1 MHESPEKLWSRTQQK
16 LKGLLNEEIYG
27 MWFAPIRMVEF
38 SNDTIVLGIPNNF
51 FEDWLRDN
59 YFGLLTDVVGQT
71 LGKFVTIQFQVVAHE
86 VRPEEVHASAGR
98 HRAEG
103 SSSAAGKIQ
112 ENGHMSAHDG
122 ELSDDESS
130 GDKPQHIP
138 GGAGINAWDRSG
150 AGSRRDGAS
159 STSPGSGRRNA
170 APGSRDILPPSFNPH
185 YTFENFVVGENNA
198 HAHAAARAV
207 AKTPGQSFNPLFLY
221 GGVGLGKTH
230 LLQAIGQEVYERGDR
245 SRVAYVS
252 CEMFTNEYIS
262 ALQNN
267 ELPRFR
273 KKYRLLDLLL
283 IDDIQ
288 FLQGKE
294 RIQEEFFHTFN
305 SLHECRKQI
314 VLTSDCP
321 PNELKGLEQRLI
333 SRFEW
338 GLTVDVQPPDVETRL
353 AILKNKART
362 YDRDVPEE
370 IFLFLAERIKT
381 NIRRLEGALVRLVSL
396 ASLTGKPLTITVA
409 EKVLSEILQEEQRQ
423 VVSIKSIQK
432 IVAEHFD
439 IRLEDMKSRR
449 RPENIAFPRQI
460 AMFLCRE
467 LTDLSLSAIGED
479 FGGRD
484 HGTVLHAY
492 RLVKD
497 RMEIDTKIRETI
509 NYLIKV
515 INR

>member
-1 MHESPEKLWSRTQQK
+1 MHYTTETAWSRTQQK
-16 LKGLLNEEIYG
+16 LKNLLNEEIYG
-27 MWFAPIRMVEF
+27 MWFAPIRLVEY
-38 SNDTIVLGIPNNF
+38 SGDTIILGIPNNF

-59 YFGLLTDVVGQT
+59 YFGLLTDAVGHTFGKFKQIEFRVVGTPEVQESDAVGGT
-71 LGKFVTIQFQVVAHE
+71 GNGSWSEGAGSSELGEREGGVESGEARIPSTIEMRDTKGQEIKRFGSPIAHSS
-86 VRPEEVHASAGR
+86 RNGGTA
-98 HRAEG
+98 
-103 SSSAAGKIQ
+103 SSSANGYAGR
-112 ENGHMSAHDG
+112 
-122 ELSDDESS
+122 
-130 GDKPQHIP
+130 KPQARESLP
-138 GGAGINAWDRSG
+138 
-150 AGSRRDGAS
+150 
-159 STSPGSGRRNA
+159 ST
-170 APGSRDILPPSFNPH
+170 FNPQ

-198 HAHAAARAV
+198 HAHAAAKAV
-207 AKTPGQSFNPLFLY
+207 ASSPGQSFNPLFLY

-230 LLQAIGQEVYERGDR
+230 LLQAVGQEVYSASERN
-245 SRVAYVS
+245 RVAYVS

-273 KKYRLLDLLL
+273 KKYRQLDLLL

-288 FLQGKE
+288 FLLGKE

-314 VLTSDCP
+314 VLTSDRP
-321 PNELKGLEQRLI
+321 PNELKDLEQRLI

-362 YDRDVPEE
+362 YEKEVPEE

-396 ASLTGKPLTITVA
+396 ASLTGKPLTVPVA

-423 VVSIKSIQK
+423 VVSVKLIQK
-432 IVAEHFD
+432 VVAEHFE

-449 RPENIAFPRQI
+449 RPENIAFPRQV
-460 AMFLCRE
+460 AMFLTRE
-467 LTDLSLSAIGED
+467 MTELSLSAIGEE

-484 HGTVLHAY
+484 HGTVLHAH

-497 RMEIDTKIRETI
+497 RMEIDSKTRETT
-509 NYLIKV
+509 NYLMKI
-515 INR
+515 ISR

>member
-1 MHESPEKLWSRTQQK
+1 MHDTQETPWLRTQQR
-16 LKGLLNEEIYG
+16 LQGLLNEEIYG
-27 MWFAPIRMVEF
+27 MWFAPIRLVEF
-38 SNDTIVLGIPNNF
+38 SGDTLVLGIPNNF

-59 YFGLLTDVVGQT
+59 YFGLLTDAVGQT
-71 LGKFVTIQFQVVAHE
+71 LGKFVKIEFKVVA
-86 VRPEEVHASAGR
+86 PEAKE
-98 HRAEG
+98 EG
-103 SSSAAGKIQ
+103 SDASNPEREQQFNFNQRQIEFDGSCENPTQNIGKT
-112 ENGHMSAHDG
+112 EAF
-122 ELSDDESS
+122 
-130 GDKPQHIP
+130 
-138 GGAGINAWDRSG
+138 RSKT
-150 AGSRRDGAS
+150 GSISPEAS
-159 STSPGSGRRNA
+159 HSTSKN
-170 APGSRDILPPSFNPH
+170 LPASFNPH

-198 HAHAAARAV
+198 HAHAASKAV
-207 AKTPGQSFNPLFLY
+207 AQTPGQSFNPLFLY

-230 LLQAIGQEVYERGDR
+230 LLQAVGQEVFL
-245 SRVAYVS
+245 SNQKARVAYVS
-252 CEMFTNEYIS
+252 CEVFTNEYIS

-267 ELPRFR
+267 NLPKFR
-273 KKYRLLDLLL
+273 KKYRQPDLLL

-314 VLTSDCP
+314 VLTSDRP

-353 AILKNKART
+353 AILKNKAKSH
-362 YDRDVPEE
+362 DKQVPEE

-396 ASLTGKPLTITVA
+396 ASLTGKPLTVHTA
-409 EKVLSEILQEEQRQ
+409 EKVLSEILQEEQNLTTN
-423 VVSIKSIQK
+423 SKSIQK
-432 IVAEHFD
+432 IVADHYG
-439 IRLEDMKSRR
+439 IKIEDMKSKR

-460 AMFLCRE
+460 AMHLCRE
-467 LTDLSLSAIGED
+467 LTELSLNAIGEE

-484 HGTVLHAY
+484 HGTVLHAH

-497 RMEIDTKIRETI
+497 RMEIDPKIRETV
-509 NYLIKV
+509 NYLMKV

>member
-1 MHESPEKLWSRTQQK
+1 MQDAPDTLWMRTQQK
-16 LKGLLNEEIYG
+16 LKSLLNDEIYA
-27 MWFAPIRMVEF
+27 MWFAPIRMVGYTE
-38 SNDTIVLGIPNNF
+38 DKITLGIPNNF

-59 YFGLLTDVVGQT
+59 YFGLLTDVIGQT
-71 LGKFVTIQFQVVAHE
+71 IGKFVSIEFE
-86 VRPEEVHASAGR
+86 VIESPEPVRASRNGDHILPVDGQPATARGNHSGHVEVSHTEEDKIYQPSMPANRIGDLR
-98 HRAEG
+98 TGG
-103 SSSAAGKIQ
+103 SGS
-112 ENGHMSAHDG
+112 
-122 ELSDDESS
+122 L
-130 GDKPQHIP
+130 PQ
-138 GGAGINAWDRSG
+138 
-150 AGSRRDGAS
+150 SRRPGA
-159 STSPGSGRRNA
+159 
-170 APGSRDILPPSFNPH
+170 RDVPPPNFNPH

-198 HAHAAARAV
+198 HAHAASKAA
-207 AKTPGQSFNPLFLY
+207 ATNPGQSFNPLFLY

-230 LLQAIGQEVYERGDR
+230 LLQAVGQEVYQRGTH
-245 SRVAYVS
+245 SRVGYIS
-252 CEMFTNEYIS
+252 CEVFTNEYIS

-267 ELPRFR
+267 ELPKFR
-273 KKYRLLDLLL
+273 KKYRQLDLLL

-362 YDRDVPEE
+362 YDKDVPEE

-396 ASLTGKPLTITVA
+396 ASLTGKPLTVAVA
-409 EKVLSEILQEEQRQ
+409 EKVLSEILQEEQKQ
-423 VVSIKSIQK
+423 TVSVKMIQK
-432 IVAEHFD
+432 TVAEHYD
-439 IRLEDMKSRR
+439 IRLEDMTSRR

-460 AMFLCRE
+460 AMFLSRE
-467 LTDLSLSAIGED
+467 LTELSLSAIGED

-484 HGTVLHAY
+484 HGTVLHAH
-492 RLVKD
+492 RLVRD
-497 RMEIDTKIRETI
+497 RMEIDAKIRETI
-509 NYLIKV
+509 NYLIK
-515 INR
+515 IISR

>member
-1 MHESPEKLWSRTQQK
+1 MHDNSETPWLRTRQR

-27 MWFAPIRMVEF
+27 MWFAPIRLVEF
-38 SNDTIVLGIPNNF
+38 NGETLVLGIPNNF

-59 YFGLLTDVVGQT
+59 YFGLLTDAVGQT
-71 LGKFVTIQFQVVAHE
+71 VGKFVKIEFKVVSPETSSSNSHNAPSEDAGDSQFDQGQFNLGENRVSEAMGTSTHQGI
-86 VRPEEVHASAGR
+86 PPASA
-98 HRAEG
+98 
-103 SSSAAGKIQ
+103 Q
-112 ENGHMSAHDG
+112 NNG
-122 ELSDDESS
+122 
-130 GDKPQHIP
+130 
-138 GGAGINAWDRSG
+138 N
-150 AGSRRDGAS
+150 
-159 STSPGSGRRNA
+159 TSGRRSSTESHAFHSAGA
-170 APGSRDILPPSFNPH
+170 ARKSLPTTFNPH

-198 HAHAAARAV
+198 HAHAASKAV
-207 AKTPGQSFNPLFLY
+207 AQNPGQSFNPLFLY

-230 LLQAIGQEVYERGDR
+230 LLQAVGQEVFLNNDKA
-245 SRVAYVS
+245 RVAYVS
-252 CEMFTNEYIS
+252 CEVFTNEYIS

-267 ELPRFR
+267 DLPKFR
-273 KKYRLLDLLL
+273 KKYRQPDLLL
-283 IDDIQ
+283 IDDIH

-314 VLTSDCP
+314 VLTSDRP

-353 AILKNKART
+353 AILKNKAKSH
-362 YDRDVPEE
+362 DKQVPEE

-396 ASLTGKPLTITVA
+396 SSLTGKPLTVQTA
-409 EKVLSEILQEEQRQ
+409 EKVLSEILQEEQRMTANSQ
-423 VVSIKSIQK
+423 SIQK
-432 IVAEHFD
+432 IVANHYG
-439 IRLEDMKSRR
+439 IKIEDMESKR

-460 AMFLCRE
+460 AMYLCRE

-484 HGTVLHAY
+484 HGTVLHAH
-492 RLVKD
+492 RLVRD
-497 RMEIDTKIRETI
+497 RMEIDPKIRETV
-509 NYLIKV
+509 NYLIKI

>member
-1 MHESPEKLWSRTQQK
+1 MHDTQETPWLRTQQR
-16 LKGLLNEEIYG
+16 LQGLLNEEIYG
-27 MWFAPIRMVEF
+27 MWFAPIRLVEF
-38 SNDTIVLGIPNNF
+38 SGDTLVLGIPNNF

-59 YFGLLTDVVGQT
+59 YFGLLTDAVGQT
-71 LGKFVTIQFQVVAHE
+71 LGKFVKIEFKVVA
-86 VRPEEVHASAGR
+86 PEAKE
-98 HRAEG
+98 EG
-103 SSSAAGKIQ
+103 SDASNPEREQQFNFNQRQIEFDGSCENPTQNIGKT
-112 ENGHMSAHDG
+112 EGF
-122 ELSDDESS
+122 
-130 GDKPQHIP
+130 
-138 GGAGINAWDRSG
+138 RSKT
-150 AGSRRDGAS
+150 GSISPEAS
-159 STSPGSGRRNA
+159 HSTSKN
-170 APGSRDILPPSFNPH
+170 LPASFNPH

-198 HAHAAARAV
+198 HAHAASKAV
-207 AKTPGQSFNPLFLY
+207 AQTPGQSFNPLFLY

-230 LLQAIGQEVYERGDR
+230 LLQAVGQEVFL
-245 SRVAYVS
+245 SNQKARVAYVS
-252 CEMFTNEYIS
+252 CEVFTNEYIS

-267 ELPRFR
+267 NLPKFR
-273 KKYRLLDLLL
+273 KKYRQPDLLL

-314 VLTSDCP
+314 VLTSDRP

-353 AILKNKART
+353 AILKNKAKSH
-362 YDRDVPEE
+362 DKQVPEE

-396 ASLTGKPLTITVA
+396 ASLTGKPLTVHTA
-409 EKVLSEILQEEQRQ
+409 EKVLSEILQEEQNLTTN
-423 VVSIKSIQK
+423 SKSIQK
-432 IVAEHFD
+432 IVANHYG
-439 IRLEDMKSRR
+439 IKIEDMKSKR

-460 AMFLCRE
+460 AMHLCRE
-467 LTDLSLSAIGED
+467 LTELSLNAIGEE

-484 HGTVLHAY
+484 HGTVLHAH

-497 RMEIDTKIRETI
+497 RMEIDPKIRETV
-509 NYLIKV
+509 NYLMKV

>member
-1 MHESPEKLWSRTQQK
+1 MHDTQETPWLRIQQR
-16 LKGLLNEEIYG
+16 LQGLLNEEIYG
-27 MWFAPIRMVEF
+27 MWFAPIRLVEF
-38 SNDTIVLGIPNNF
+38 SGDTLVLGIPNNF

-59 YFGLLTDVVGQT
+59 YFGLLTDAVGQT
-71 LGKFVTIQFQVVAHE
+71 LGKFVKIEFKVVA
-86 VRPEEVHASAGR
+86 PEAKE
-98 HRAEG
+98 EG
-103 SSSAAGKIQ
+103 SDASNPEREQQFNFNQRQIEFDGSCENPIQNIGKT
-112 ENGHMSAHDG
+112 EAF
-122 ELSDDESS
+122 
-130 GDKPQHIP
+130 
-138 GGAGINAWDRSG
+138 RSKT
-150 AGSRRDGAS
+150 GSISPEAS
-159 STSPGSGRRNA
+159 HSTSKN
-170 APGSRDILPPSFNPH
+170 LPASFNPH

-198 HAHAAARAV
+198 HAHAASKAV
-207 AKTPGQSFNPLFLY
+207 AQTPGQSFNPLFLY

-230 LLQAIGQEVYERGDR
+230 LLQAVGQEVFL
-245 SRVAYVS
+245 SNQKARVAYVS
-252 CEMFTNEYIS
+252 CEVFTNEYIS

-267 ELPRFR
+267 NLPKFR
-273 KKYRLLDLLL
+273 KKYRQPDLLL

-314 VLTSDCP
+314 VLTSDRP

-353 AILKNKART
+353 AILKNKAKSH
-362 YDRDVPEE
+362 DKQVPEE

-396 ASLTGKPLTITVA
+396 ASLTGKPLTVHTA
-409 EKVLSEILQEEQRQ
+409 EKVLSEILQEEQNLTTN
-423 VVSIKSIQK
+423 SKSIQK
-432 IVAEHFD
+432 IVADHYG
-439 IRLEDMKSRR
+439 IKIEDMKSKR

-460 AMFLCRE
+460 AMHLCRE
-467 LTDLSLSAIGED
+467 LTELSLNAIGEE

-484 HGTVLHAY
+484 HGTVLHAH

-497 RMEIDTKIRETI
+497 RMEIDPKIRETV
-509 NYLIKV
+509 NYLMKV